1 MNQQGK
7 PCLKGQQTS
16 RLGGPARSGQRI
28 VQLSSV
34 RFMRTSL
41 FIAFRGVSPLL
52 VLLIGVI
59 QLGSSRAMAQQ
70 EQLVD
75 RPVSS
80 IRFTGLERVPEQK
93 IVNNIR
99 SRVGAPYEPST
110 ARGDVSR
117 LTRLGDFASID
128 VEATLL
134 ADGTVALNYY
144 FKEQTLLAQVQ
155 VVGNR
160 VLGDSAL
167 LGPTGLRRGSA
178 RDDFLIQRGLRDMKE
193 AYRKKGYYLTTV
205 SLDEQQLEENDVL
218 IYEVIEGP
226 RVRVRHIEFVGNT
239 RFQTKVLQAEIK
251 TRTWFPFFVRGELD
265 NEILASDV
273 KSLDDYY
280 KDRGYLDVRVDRTIE
295 ISPDQKEAKVIFLIE
310 EGVRYR
316 VGDIRATSF
325 NGGPLT
331 VFADEQVAAL
341 ISLKKGDVYRSD
353 RVSSSQKVVQDSYGA
368 MGYLD
373 TQVQFFPV
381 RREAGSPVVDVRIE
395 VREGEVAKVGLINI
409 HGNSL
414 TRDRIIR
421 RPIYLEPGRRFDAN
435 EIQGAKEGVEQTGL
449 FNDVRV
455 TVQQESEDNPGH
467 RDVLVEVK
475 EKNTGSLNFG
485 VGFGSDSG
493 VLGSISLNQDNF
505 DILDFPQTLGELIRG
520 RAFRGAG
527 QKFAITFQ
535 PGNEIFAYDISLSEP
550 NIFDTPY
557 TLGSAAG
564 YYRRIYR
571 DYTEERVYAGT
582 QVSRRFGD
590 VWVGEARLNWA
601 DIKLDDIVF
610 GAPLQIYDDEGPD
623 IAVNTGVSI
632 TRTTIDRLTR
642 PTKGSRIELSYD
654 NYGAYAGD
662 LSFNKARGDYTAY
675 FALDRDFLGRTTT
688 LRVDGSVGYIFGGRA
703 PSYERFYLGGRT
715 LRGFEFRTVS
725 PKGTPSV
732 PGGPVDIPIGG
743 NWLMFLGAQLQFP
756 LAGSAIDGVVFCD
769 SGTVTDVVGFDEYRL
784 SVGIGI
790 RLYLAQLGPTPMG
803 FDFAFPLMTG
813 EYDETQ
819 IFSFS
824 AELPF

>member
-1 MNQQGK
+1 
-7 PCLKGQQTS
+7 
-16 RLGGPARSGQRI
+16 
-28 VQLSSV
+28 
-34 RFMRTSL
+34 MRTSL

-52 VLLIGVI
+52 VLLIGVV
-59 QLGSSRAMAQQ
+59 QFGGSRALAQQ
-70 EQLVD
+70 EQLLD
-75 RPVSS
+75 RPVSKITFS
-80 IRFTGLERVPEQK
+80 GLERVSEQK
-93 IVNNIR
+93 IINNIR
-99 SRVGAPYEPST
+99 SRVGTPYEPST

-134 ADGTVALNYY
+134 EDGTVSLTYY

-160 VLGDSAL
+160 VLSDSAL
-167 LGPTGLRRGSA
+167 LGPTGLRRGAA
-178 RDDFLIQRGLRDMKE
+178 RDDFLIQRGLRDMKD

-205 SLDEQQLEENDVL
+205 SLDEQQLNDNDVL
-218 IYEVIEGP
+218 IFEVIEGP

-239 RFQTKVLQAEIK
+239 RFPTKVLQAEID
-251 TRTWFPFFVRGELD
+251 TRTWFPFLIRGELD
-265 NEILASDV
+265 NEILASDT
-273 KSLDDYY
+273 KSLDNYY

-295 ISPDQKEAKVIFLIE
+295 ISPDQKEAKVVFLIE

-316 VGDIRATSF
+316 VGQIEASSF
-325 NGGPLT
+325 DGGSLT
-331 VFADEQVAAL
+331 VFSREQLAGL
-341 ISLKKGDVYRSD
+341 ISLKTGDVYRFD
-353 RVSSSQKVVQDSYGA
+353 RVNSSQSMVKNSYGA

-373 TQVQFFPV
+373 TRVQLFPV

-435 EIQGAKEGVEQTGL
+435 EVDEAKKRIEQTGL

-505 DILDFPQTLGELIRG
+505 DILDFPETFGELIRG

-535 PGNEIFAYDISLSEP
+535 PGNEIFAYDVTLSEP

-557 TLGSAAG
+557 TLGGTAG
-564 YYRRIYR
+564 YYRRIFR
-571 DYTEERVYAGT
+571 DYTEERLYTGT

-590 VWVGEARLNWA
+590 VWVAEGRFNLAK
-601 DIKLDDIVF
+601 ITLDDIVF

-623 IAVNTGVSI
+623 IAVNTGFSI

-642 PTKGSRIELSYD
+642 PTKGSRIDLNYD
-654 NYGAYAGD
+654 NFGAYAGD
-662 LSFNKARGDYTAY
+662 LSFNRARADYTAY
-675 FALDRDFLGRTTT
+675 FALNRDFLGRTST
-688 LRVDGSVGYIFGGRA
+688 LRIDASAGYIFGGKA

-715 LRGFEFRTVS
+715 LRGFEYRTVS

-732 PGGPVDIPIGG
+732 PGGPTDIPIGG
-743 NWLMFLGAQLQFP
+743 NWLLFLGGQYQFP

-769 SGTVTDVVGFDEYRL
+769 SGTVTDAVGFDEYRL

-790 RLYLAQLGPTPMG
+790 RLYLAQLGPTPMA
-803 FDFAFPLMTG
+803 FDFAFPLLTG

>member
-1 MNQQGK
+1 
-7 PCLKGQQTS
+7 
-16 RLGGPARSGQRI
+16 
-28 VQLSSV
+28 
-34 RFMRTSL
+34 MRTSL

-52 VLLIGVI
+52 VLLIGVV
-59 QLGSSRAMAQQ
+59 QFGGTRVLAQQ
-70 EQLVD
+70 EQLLD
-75 RPVSS
+75 RPVSKITFS
-80 IRFTGLERVPEQK
+80 GLERVPEQK

-134 ADGTVALNYY
+134 EDGTVSLTYY

-160 VLGDSAL
+160 VLSDSAL

-178 RDDFLIQRGLRDMKE
+178 RDDFLIQRGLRDMKD

-205 SLDEQQLEENDVL
+205 SLDEQQLEDNDVL
-218 IYEVIEGP
+218 IFEVIEGP
-226 RVRVRHIEFVGNT
+226 RVRVRHIAFVGNT
-239 RFQTKVLQAEIK
+239 HFPTKVLQAEID
-251 TRTWFPFFVRGELD
+251 TRTWFPFLVRGELD

-273 KSLDDYY
+273 KSLDNYY

-316 VGDIRATSF
+316 VGQIDTSSF
-325 NGGPLT
+325 DGGSLT
-331 VFADEQVAAL
+331 VFSKEQLAGL
-341 ISLKKGDVYRSD
+341 ISLKTGDVYRSD
-353 RVSSSQKVVQDSYGA
+353 RVNSSQSIVKNSYGA

-373 TQVQFFPV
+373 TRVQLFPV

-395 VREGEVAKVGLINI
+395 IREGEVAKVGLINI

-435 EIQGAKEGVEQTGL
+435 EIDEAKKRIEQTGL

-505 DILDFPQTLGELIRG
+505 DVLDFPETFGELIRG

-535 PGNEIFAYDISLSEP
+535 PGNEIFAYDISLTEP

-557 TLGSAAG
+557 TLGGVGG
-564 YYRRIYR
+564 YYRRIFR
-571 DYTEERVYAGT
+571 DYTEERLYAGT

-590 VWVGEARLNWA
+590 VWVAEGRFNIANIR
-601 DIKLDDIVF
+601 LDDIVF
-610 GAPLQIYDDEGPD
+610 GAPLQIYEDEGPD
-623 IAVNTGVSI
+623 DAFNTGFSI
-632 TRTTIDRLTR
+632 IRTTIDRLTR
-642 PTKGSRIELSYD
+642 PTKGSRLDLNYD
-654 NYGAYAGD
+654 NFGLYAGD
-662 LSFNKARGDYTAY
+662 LKFNRVRGDYTAY
-675 FALDRDFLGRTTT
+675 FALDRDFLGRTST
-688 LRVDGSVGYIFGGRA
+688 LRIDASAGYIFGGKA

-715 LRGFEFRTVS
+715 LRGFEYRTVS

-732 PGGPVDIPIGG
+732 PGGPTDIPIGG
-743 NWLMFLGAQLQFP
+743 NWLLFLGGQYQFP

-769 SGTVTDVVGFDEYRL
+769 SGTETDTVGFDEYRH
-784 SVGIGI
+784 SVGVGI
-790 RLYLAQLGPTPMG
+790 RLYLAQLGPTPMA
-803 FDFAFPLMTG
+803 FDFAFPLLTG
-813 EYDETQ
+813 EYDEKQ

>member
-1 MNQQGK
+1 
-7 PCLKGQQTS
+7 
-16 RLGGPARSGQRI
+16 
-28 VQLSSV
+28 
-34 RFMRTSL
+34 MRTSL
-41 FIAFRGVSPLL
+41 FNVFRGVSPLL
-52 VLLIGVI
+52 VLLIGVL
-59 QLGSSRAMAQQ
+59 QLGGPQAMAQQ

-80 IRFTGLERVPEQK
+80 IRFAGLERVSEQK

-117 LTRLGDFASID
+117 LTRLGDFSSID

-134 ADGTVALNYY
+134 EDGTVALVYY

-160 VLGDSAL
+160 VLSDSAL

-178 RDDFLIQRGLRDMKE
+178 RDDFLIQRGIRDMTE

-205 SLDEQQLEENDVL
+205 SIDEQQLEDNDVL

-239 RFQTKVLQAEIK
+239 RFPTKVLQAEIN
-251 TRTWFPFFVRGELD
+251 TRTWFPFLVRGELD
-265 NEILASDV
+265 NEVLASDV

-316 VGDIRATSF
+316 VGEIQATSF
-325 NGGPLT
+325 DGGPLD
-331 VFADEQVAAL
+331 VFGNEQLAAL
-341 ISLKKGDVYRSD
+341 IPLKQGDVYRSD
-353 RVSSSQKVVQDSYGA
+353 RVSSSQELVQNSYGA

-395 VREGEVAKVGLINI
+395 VREGAVAKVGLVNI

-421 RPIYLEPGRRFDAN
+421 RPIYLQPGRLFDAN
-435 EIQGAKEGVEQTGL
+435 EVEGAKERIEQTGL

-455 TVQQESEDNPGH
+455 TVQQESEENPGH

-493 VLGSISLNQDNF
+493 VLGSISLNQENF
-505 DILDFPQTLGELIRG
+505 DILDFPQTLGELVRG

-535 PGNEIFAYDISLSEP
+535 PGNEIFAYDITLSEP

-557 TLGSAAG
+557 TLGGAAG
-564 YYRRIYR
+564 YYRRIFR

-590 VWVGEARLNWA
+590 VWVGEARFNWA
-601 DIKLDDIVF
+601 NIKLDDIAF
-610 GAPLQIYDDEGPD
+610 GAPIQIYEDEGPD
-623 IAVNTGVSI
+623 TAVNLGFSI

-642 PTKGSRIELSYD
+642 PTKGSRIDFTYD
-654 NYGAYAGD
+654 NYGAFAGD
-662 LSFNKARGDYTAY
+662 LSFNRVRGDYTAY
-675 FALDRDFLGRTTT
+675 FALDRDFLGRTST
-688 LRVDGSVGYIFGGRA
+688 LRVDASAGYIFGGNA

-725 PKGTPSV
+725 PKGTPSI
-732 PGGPVDIPIGG
+732 PGGPDDIPIGG
-743 NWLMFLGAQLQFP
+743 NWLLFLGGQFQFP

-769 SGTVTDVVGFDEYRL
+769 SGTVTDTVGFDDYRL

-790 RLYLAQLGPTPMG
+790 RLYLAQLGPTPMA
-803 FDFAFPLMTG
+803 FDFAFPLLTG